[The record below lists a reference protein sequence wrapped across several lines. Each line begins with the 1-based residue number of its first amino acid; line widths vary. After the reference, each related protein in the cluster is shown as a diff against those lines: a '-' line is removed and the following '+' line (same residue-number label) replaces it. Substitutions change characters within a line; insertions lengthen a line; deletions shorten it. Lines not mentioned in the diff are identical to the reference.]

1 MMIANIYNETFQRIL
16 IISYRIAFSSVLL
29 FGVIINRNLYK
40 NVAKEST
47 GERGKVFQGIIK
59 NYSIIQSIGWPLLWG
74 WMVGLGILSK
84 SFGHEVP
91 ACLYVYS
98 LNLAILFYSWLRIY
112 IGLISL
118 ILAFGRYVFVVH
130 DKLVLNMGV
139 QFVAKILN
147 ISSVIIPILMAI
159 LSNSVITLEYNGWL
173 SQILDYEVSCN
184 LMDEAYHG
192 SNMDNET
199 IDNVFKSPLYSIVHS
214 FFPSWFTE
222 FLYVLHITLSVI
234 LYSNIIEGVVYAR
247 CAIFV
252 FR

>member
-1 MMIANIYNETFQRIL
+1 MIANIYNETCQWIL
-16 IISYRIAFSSVLL
+16 MILYRIALSSVLV
-29 FGVIINRNLYK
+29 FGVIINRKLYK

-59 NYSIIQSIGWPLLWG
+59 KYSIIQSIGWPLLWA
-74 WMVGLGILSK
+74 WMVALGMLSK
-84 SFGHEVP
+84 SYGHEVP
-91 ACLYVYS
+91 ACFYVYS
-98 LNLAILFYSWLRIY
+98 LNLGILFYSWLRTY

-130 DKLVLNMGV
+130 DKLVLNTGV
-139 QFVAKILN
+139 EFVAKILN
-147 ISSVIIPILMAI
+147 VSCVIIPILMAM

-173 SQILDYEVSCN
+173 SQILDYEASCN
-184 LMDEAYHG
+184 LMNEAYHS
-192 SNMDNET
+192 SNKYNET
-199 IDNVFKSPLYSIVHS
+199 INNVFKSPLYSIVHS
-214 FFPSWFTE
+214 FFPSWFTDC
-222 FLYVLHITLSVI
+222 LYVLHIILNVI